1 MFGYQ
6 ATHYK
11 LAVWTISAMMAGLA
25 GGLFGGWT
33 SFVDPNSF
41 ILLESMLLVA
51 IVILGGLATIWGALL
66 GAMAFVLLEEGM
78 RFIPFLPTEHI
89 GQARLVIL
97 GILLALLML
106 FRPQGP
112 CWEVQAMSEGPV
124 QSGEPFAL
132 ETVDISKH
140 FGAVRAVDELTVS
153 IPKKGMTSIVGPNG
167 SGKSTL
173 INLLTGTLPLDG
185 GMVIIEGAVL
195 KEVKAHEN
203 PVHGITRTFQEVR
216 LFDQM
221 TVWNNVMVVLTKRRL
236 FPALFERTKPAYREK
251 TAAVLEDVGLW
262 EKRNDLAINLSYGQR
277 KLLGIGRAMAM
288 GVRTM
293 MFDEPFAG
301 LFPQMLE
308 KMKGLDEPDAGGQGT
323 P

>member
-1 MFGYQ
+1 
-6 ATHYK
+6 
-11 LAVWTISAMMAGLA
+11 
-25 GGLFGGWT
+25 
-33 SFVDPNSF
+33 
-41 ILLESMLLVA
+41 
-51 IVILGGLATIWGALL
+51 
-66 GAMAFVLLEEGM
+66 
-78 RFIPFLPTEHI
+78 
-89 GQARLVIL
+89 
-97 GILLALLML
+97 
-106 FRPQGP
+106 
-112 CWEVQAMSEGPV
+112 MSEGPV

-262 EKRNDLAINLSYGQR
+262 EKRNDLAMNLSYGQR

-308 KMKGLDEPDAGGQGT
+308 KMKGLMNQMREDGNTIILISHNMDIVRELPDHLIVLDGGRLLAQGDVHEVLGR
-323 P
+323 PEVIEAYLGV